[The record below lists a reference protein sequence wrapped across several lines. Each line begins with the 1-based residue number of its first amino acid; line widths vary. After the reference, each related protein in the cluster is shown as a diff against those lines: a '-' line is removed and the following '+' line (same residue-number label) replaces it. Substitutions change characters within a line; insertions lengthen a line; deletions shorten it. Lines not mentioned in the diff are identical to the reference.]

1 MIIDTHCHLN
11 FDRFDEDRDAILARA
26 QDNAVRVI
34 VIPAIDEI
42 TSKEAISLA
51 ETHAGVFA
59 CVGYH
64 PNYVIQFTN
73 ETRAEIRSLS
83 AHSKVVAIG
92 EIGLDYYWDSVPR
105 DQQKRAFEAQL
116 ELATEVNLPVV
127 IHCRE
132 AFPDTL
138 EILADWTKRTN
149 YPDRPGVLHS
159 FAGSLE
165 DAKRALDIGFY
176 LGITGP
182 VTFPKA
188 DGLRTVART
197 IPLDRLLIETDAP
210 FLTPQQ
216 RRGKRNEPAYVKWI
230 GERIAIERAIE
241 PDALFAATTENAR
254 HLFQL
259 GDLSAL

>member
-1 MIIDTHCHLN
+1 MIVDTHCHLY
-11 FDRFDEDRDAILARA
+11 FDRFDADRDAVIARA
-26 QDNAVRVI
+26 AENDVQVM
-34 VIPAIDEI
+34 VIPAVNVE
-42 TSKEAISLA
+42 TSKAAISLA
-51 ETHAGVFA
+51 ETHTGVYA
-59 CVGYH
+59 CVGVH

-73 ETRAEIRSLS
+73 EMRAEFHSLS

-92 EIGLDYYWDSVPR
+92 EIGLDYYWDTVPR
-105 DQQKRAFEAQL
+105 DQQKLAFEAQL
-116 ELATEVNLPVV
+116 SLASDVDLPVI

-132 AFPDTL
+132 AFPDTI
-138 EILADWTKRTN
+138 EILVDWVKNSN
-149 YPDRPGVLHS
+149 YPENPGVLHS

-165 DAKRALDIGFY
+165 DAKRLLDIGFF

-216 RRGKRNEPAYVKWI
+216 RRGKRNEPAYVKWV

-241 PDALFAATTENAR
+241 AEDLFAATTRNA
-254 HLFQL
+254 HQLFR
-259 GDLSAL
+259 LSSSLNL